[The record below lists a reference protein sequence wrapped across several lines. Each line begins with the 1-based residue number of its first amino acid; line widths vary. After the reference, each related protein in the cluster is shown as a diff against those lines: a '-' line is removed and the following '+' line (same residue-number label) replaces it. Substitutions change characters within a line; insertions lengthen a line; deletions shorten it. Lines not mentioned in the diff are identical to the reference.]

1 MHLVKTLHPG
11 RRTHPLSIFQAV
23 RQTLDQVLI
32 GYLHVYGG
40 LLSQHFDFL
49 LERVIVSLLVPQRVV
64 VDLGVLKLLSACAG
78 AQSTPR
84 V

>member
-1 MHLVKTLHPG
+1 M
-11 RRTHPLSIFQAV
+11 

-32 GYLHVYGG
+32 RYLHVYGG
-40 LLSQHFDFL
+40 LLSQHFNFL
-49 LERVIVSLLVPQRVV
+49 LERVIVSLLVPQRVI
-64 VDLGVLKLLSACAG
+64 VDLGVLKLMSACAG